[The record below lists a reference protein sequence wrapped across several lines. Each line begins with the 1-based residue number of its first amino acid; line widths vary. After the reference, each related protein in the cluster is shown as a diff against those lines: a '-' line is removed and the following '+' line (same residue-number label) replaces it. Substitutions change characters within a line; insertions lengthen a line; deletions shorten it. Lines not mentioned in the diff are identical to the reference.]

1 MNVGDGV
8 SKSSL
13 PKLHNFGYGK
23 TDCVSH
29 LKKLLYV
36 IVFEEF
42 GNSINAI
49 YSKFFRGEFPI
60 LGTHSLNFQ
69 IKL

>member
-42 GNSINAI
+42 GNCINAYI
-49 YSKFFRGEFPI
+49 VNSFVGNSPFWGLI
-60 LGTHSLNFQ
+60 H
-69 IKL
+69 